1 MLILK
6 FLKTYNFNQKQDII
20 TYLNN
25 LLSFLTLSI
34 PELVD
39 QVS

>member
-6 FLKTYNFNQKQDII
+6 FLKTYNFNQNQDII
-20 TYLNN
+20 TYLNY